1 MPTEQELTVWR
12 LATLEAKTETLEKC
26 QETMSSDIK
35 EIKDKLLLRPSWAVT
50 IIITFL
56 STVCVWLSV
65 FVLTNWSTKVQDK
78 NTTKVEVLSN
88 F

>member
-12 LATLEAKTETLEKC
+12 LATLETKTQVLEDC
-26 QETMSSDIK
+26 QKVMASDIK

-56 STVCVWLSV
+56 STICVWLSV
-65 FVLTNWSTKVQDK
+65 FVLTNFDANNIKK
-78 NTTKVEVLSN
+78 ETTKIESILN
-88 F
+88 I